1 VNSGKTAEWIEMAA
15 DFSVF
20 DTDSY
25 LLACTAHIWK
35 CGGYKK
41 LIRSLRS
48 RITFYPSTFK
58 IAALPLHQYHLHTKV
73 AAITVAT

>member
-35 CGGYKK
+35 YKK
-41 LIRSLRS
+41 FIRSLRS
-48 RITFYPSTFK
+48 RITFCPPTFK
-58 IAALPLHQYHLHTKV
+58 IAALLLHQYHLHTKV
-73 AAITVAT
+73 AAVTVAT